1 MNYVKIEGKY
11 NIIKVY
17 ATEIEKGAIKDLST
31 IANSSSFENSKV
43 RIMPD
48 VHQGVIAPI
57 GFTSTLT
64 DKVVPAIVGV
74 DIGCGVLS
82 LHVDDEVDLQA
93 LDDYAREH
101 IPTGHDI
108 HQEPQRAYE
117 ELRQN
122 IEKTCK
128 RTGQDPNYVL
138 RSLGTLGGGNHF
150 IECGKSEKSG
160 YWITVH
166 TGSRNFG
173 LRIAKYHQSVAEKEA
188 NKVSVESIKQAYMDE
203 LGPSG
208 VFDGEELGRRIRNK
222 EKVARGLEYLTGDSL
237 QDYVTDMKVAQAY
250 ASLNRRNILMS
261 IIDHFGF
268 TVTNAIESV
277 HNYIDFRYGII
288 RKGAISA
295 QEGERVVIPLNMRD
309 GLIIGVGKGNEEW
322 NYSAPHGAGRKM
334 SRSSAKMSLS
344 LDDFQE
350 QMKGI
355 VSSSVCASTLD
366 EAPGAYK
373 DADEILGYLKDTV
386 DIVERVMPLWNF
398 KAV

>member
-1 MNYVKIEGKY
+1 MILQGKY
-11 NIIKVY
+11 DQAIVHTDDIEQEATSQIINMLNQPMSQN
-17 ATEIEKGAIKDLST
+17 AHT
-31 IANSSSFENSKV
+31 

-48 VHQGVIAPI
+48 VHAGKAGPS
-57 GFTSTLT
+57 GYTAKLT
-64 DKVVPAIVGV
+64 DKVVPSIVGV
-74 DIGCGVLS
+74 DLGCGVLS
-82 LHVDDEVDLQA
+82 FHVDNEIDLQA
-93 LDDYAREH
+93 LDTFARES
-101 IPTGHDI
+101 IPTGRDI
-108 HQEPQRAYE
+108 HQEEQHVYE
-117 ELRQN
+117 PLYKN
-122 IEKTCK
+122 IVETCE
-128 RTGQDPNYVL
+128 RTGQDLNYVL

-150 IECGKSEKSG
+150 LECGKSEKGG

-173 LRIAKYHQSVAEKEA
+173 LKIAKYHQAIAEKEV

-203 LGPSG
+203 IGPSG
-208 VFDGEELGRRIRNK
+208 VFDGEELGRRICNR
-222 EKVARGLEYLTGDSL
+222 EKVARGLEYLTGESL
-237 QDYVTDMKVAQAY
+237 WEYTRDVKTAQAY
-250 ASLNRRNILMS
+250 AFLDRRKILLS
-261 IIDHFGF
+261 IADHFGF
-268 TVTNAIESV
+268 VVTNAIESV
-277 HNYIDFRYGII
+277 HNYIDFHYGII

-309 GLIIGVGKGNEEW
+309 GLIIGTGKGNEGW

-334 SRSSAKMSLS
+334 SRSSAKMALS

-373 DADEILGYLKDTV
+373 DADEILGYLEDTV
-386 DIVERVMPLWNF
+386 NVVERVMPLWNF